1 MMKTLILGLLLVGLT
16 ANASTA
22 ADAVRERNPE
32 LAQHVA
38 SLQPMKNRAGK
49 YYFPDAQ
56 LVSPDAQV
64 LVTER
69 LLGGDDEPAV
79 QVALAYALDGKHR
92 LPWTVISTQS
102 ADVRAALLSGYK
114 KHGAIDAVE
123 ALSGGLADASDAVQF
138 EAVRLLGRRPDLK
151 NARLVEGLK
160 QALRSDVVDVRWA
173 AVRALAWRDDAGA
186 FEAIQ
191 PLLVDK
197 DAKVR
202 GAAIRSLGILDKARA
217 LDLSGVDELRN
228 DPNPH
233 VKRAFRSLAR
243 D

>member
-123 ALSGGLADASDAVQF
+123 AALSGGLADASDAVQF

-151 NARLVEGLK
+151 NARLVEDSSK
-160 QALRSDVVDVRWA
+160 
-173 AVRALAWRDDAGA
+173 
-186 FEAIQ
+186 
-191 PLLVDK
+191 P
-197 DAKVR
+197 
-202 GAAIRSLGILDKARA
+202 
-217 LDLSGVDELRN
+217 
-228 DPNPH
+228 
-233 VKRAFRSLAR
+233 
-243 D
+243 

>member
-22 ADAVRERNPE
+22 ADAVREQNPE

-92 LPWTVISTQS
+92 LPL
-102 ADVRAALLSGYK
+102 DRDL
-114 KHGAIDAVE
+114 DAVSRRS
-123 ALSGGLADASDAVQF
+123 SG
-138 EAVRLLGRRPDLK
+138 P
-151 NARLVEGLK
+151 
-160 QALRSDVVDVRWA
+160 ALRVQ
-173 AVRALAWRDDAGA
+173 
-186 FEAIQ
+186 EA
-191 PLLVDK
+191 
-197 DAKVR
+197 R
-202 GAAIRSLGILDKARA
+202 CNRCG
-217 LDLSGVDELRN
+217 
-228 DPNPH
+228 
-233 VKRAFRSLAR
+233 
-243 D
+243 

>member
-1 MMKTLILGLLLVGLT
+1 MMKTMILGLLLIGLT

-49 YYFPDAQ
+49 YYFPDAR

-69 LLGGDDEPAV
+69 LLNGDDAPAV
-79 QVALAYALDGKHR
+79 QVALAYALDGNHR
-92 LPWTVISTQS
+92 LPWDVISTQPAS
-102 ADVRAALLSGYK
+102 VRAALLSGYK
-114 KHGAIDAVE
+114 KHGDADAVD
-123 ALSGGLADASDAVQF
+123 ALSGGLADASNAVRF

-151 NARLVEGLK
+151 SARLVDGLK
-160 QALRSDVVDVRWA
+160 QALASDVVDIRWA

-186 FEAIQ
+186 FQAIQ
-191 PLLVDK
+191 PLLADK

-202 GAAIRSLGILDKARA
+202 GAAVRSLGILDKARA
-217 LDLSGVDELRN
+217 LGLSDVDRLRN